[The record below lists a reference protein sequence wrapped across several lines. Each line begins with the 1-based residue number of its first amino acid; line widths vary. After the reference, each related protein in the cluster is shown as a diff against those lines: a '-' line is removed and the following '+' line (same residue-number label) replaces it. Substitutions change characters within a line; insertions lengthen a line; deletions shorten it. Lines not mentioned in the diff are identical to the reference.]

1 MSSKP
6 SESSSSSL
14 NIEAKEA
21 INNNNTKNN
30 NISATSSGV
39 ENASEDVDSS
49 SSSYMIY
56 YLLGGIYV
64 RPVGFIE
71 SGFISET
78 LQNTKPYQ
86 LRRSS
91 GELQIVPYQATDRA
105 MRADYEYV
113 LERNIAPGNVH
124 YHEITVKAGAQLQLF
139 GELFGGYCLQGPATV
154 SVNGRLCIAHNEE
167 SALLAEEGLLSNV
180 EVEVNTGSA
189 ALYVCDQKA
198 LVLVYSAGEPGALH
212 HRPARGG
219 AGHGEGDPGHCPA
232 QAGLQGY
239 GSHLSGRRVASLK
252 QNFTGKSSDGKKTT
266 TLPASELYRKK
277 LLSLQQKSLKQFKS
291 VASKTSSWKTGK
303 HTPEGYQNKQQM
315 PPLVMTKSKAVVAK
329 TVKTV
334 KTLKPVP
341 SSPSAGKKVSTS
353 RIEDDD
359 RLLIPAVRE
368 ASNNNQD
375 SLLLLQS
382 SVGNLPQPIA
392 RAVSTR
398 ALQSGVAVLPPSSGA
413 GGVHSLFP
421 QNTGDAEVDEVLR
434 QIAGNLNTT
443 TSNSNISSGKQ
454 PSSSSQTSLATIPEE
469 DYGKYSGG
477 RQPYQSLKSHSQQPS
492 SRQQQQQQKA
502 QQQKQQQLAFL
513 REQEHFYRALLQQ
526 QKKKNCAQLKLVAKP
541 EEKEEEEDQPLEPSS
556 SEEQLL
562 ARQQKLIAGQK
573 ALLAAFEAE
582 PPLPKEEPPP
592 LQKLVNTAEETAA
605 EHRANRYAVQVL
617 LGTIA
622 SLMVIAAALFAFRD
636 SSSSLLAE
644 LISLVF
650 PLFNASKLLLNNN
663 QKKKTKKMPEENKN
677 ENKKK
682 TNKDK
687 KDKKKDQDPEMVCI
701 CCTII

>member
-1 MSSKP
+1 MVRFQG
-6 SESSSSSL
+6 
-14 NIEAKEA
+14 KEA
-21 INNNNTKNN
+21 AAAVPANEPKKTA
-30 NISATSSGV
+30 ISTPATPAAATSKTP
-39 ENASEDVDSS
+39 
-49 SSSYMIY
+49 
-56 YLLGGIYV
+56 L
-64 RPVGFIE
+64 P
-71 SGFISET
+71 
-78 LQNTKPYQ
+78 
-86 LRRSS
+86 
-91 GELQIVPYQATDRA
+91 
-105 MRADYEYV
+105 
-113 LERNIAPGNVH
+113 H
-124 YHEITVKAGAQLQLF
+124 
-139 GELFGGYCLQGPATV
+139 
-154 SVNGRLCIAHNEE
+154 
-167 SALLAEEGLLSNV
+167 
-180 EVEVNTGSA
+180 
-189 ALYVCDQKA
+189 
-198 LVLVYSAGEPGALH
+198 
-212 HRPARGG
+212 
-219 AGHGEGDPGHCPA
+219 
-232 QAGLQGY
+232 
-239 GSHLSGRRVASLK
+239 SGRRVASLK
-252 QNFTGKSSDGKKTT
+252 QHFTGKSSDGKKTT
-266 TLPASELYRKK
+266 TLSASELYRKK

-315 PPLVMTKSKAVVAK
+315 PPLVMTKSKAVANK

-341 SSPSAGKKVSTS
+341 SSPSAGKVPTS

-382 SVGNLPQPIA
+382 SVGNLPAGENTYAPPPPPTTVAAPFEAATSAHRQQPIA

-398 ALQSGVAVLPPSSGA
+398 ALQSGVAVLPSSSGA

-477 RQPYQSLKSHSQQPS
+477 GGSLTNLSNPVLSSQAQE
-492 SRQQQQQQKA
+492 QQQQQQKA

-541 EEKEEEEDQPLEPSS
+541 EEKEEEKEDQPLELSS
-556 SEEQLL
+556 SEERLL

-582 PPLPKEEPPP
+582 PLPKEEPPP

-605 EHRANRYAVQVL
+605 EHRANRYAVHVL

-622 SLMVIAAALFAFRD
+622 SLMVIAAALFAFR
-636 SSSSLLAE
+636 E
-644 LISLVF
+644 
-650 PLFNASKLLLNNN
+650 
-663 QKKKTKKMPEENKN
+663 
-677 ENKKK
+677 
-682 TNKDK
+682 
-687 KDKKKDQDPEMVCI
+687 
-701 CCTII
+701 

>member
-1 MSSKP
+1 MVRFQGKEVAASVVANEPKKTAISTPAATTSKTP
-6 SESSSSSL
+6 
-14 NIEAKEA
+14 
-21 INNNNTKNN
+21 
-30 NISATSSGV
+30 
-39 ENASEDVDSS
+39 
-49 SSSYMIY
+49 
-56 YLLGGIYV
+56 
-64 RPVGFIE
+64 
-71 SGFISET
+71 
-78 LQNTKPYQ
+78 
-86 LRRSS
+86 
-91 GELQIVPYQATDRA
+91 
-105 MRADYEYV
+105 
-113 LERNIAPGNVH
+113 H
-124 YHEITVKAGAQLQLF
+124 
-139 GELFGGYCLQGPATV
+139 
-154 SVNGRLCIAHNEE
+154 
-167 SALLAEEGLLSNV
+167 
-180 EVEVNTGSA
+180 
-189 ALYVCDQKA
+189 
-198 LVLVYSAGEPGALH
+198 
-212 HRPARGG
+212 
-219 AGHGEGDPGHCPA
+219 
-232 QAGLQGY
+232 
-239 GSHLSGRRVASLK
+239 SGRRVASLK
-252 QNFTGKSSDGKKTT
+252 QNFTGKSSGAKKTT

-291 VASKTSSWKTGK
+291 VASKTSSWKSK

-315 PPLVMTKSKAVVAK
+315 PPLVMTKSKAVANK

-341 SSPSAGKKVSTS
+341 SSPSAGKVSTS

-382 SVGNLPQPIA
+382 SVGNLPVGENTSAPLPPPTTVAAPFEAATSAHRQQPIA

-477 RQPYQSLKSHSQQPS
+477 GGSLTNLSNPVLSSQAQD
-492 SRQQQQQQKA
+492 QQQQQQKA

-526 QKKKNCAQLKLVAKP
+526 QQKKNCAPFKLVAKP
-541 EEKEEEEDQPLEPSS
+541 EEKEEEKEDQLLELSS

-582 PPLPKEEPPP
+582 PLPKEEPPP

-622 SLMVIAAALFAFRD
+622 SLMVIAAALFAFR
-636 SSSSLLAE
+636 E
-644 LISLVF
+644 
-650 PLFNASKLLLNNN
+650 
-663 QKKKTKKMPEENKN
+663 
-677 ENKKK
+677 
-682 TNKDK
+682 
-687 KDKKKDQDPEMVCI
+687 
-701 CCTII
+701 

>member
-1 MSSKP
+1 MVRFQG
-6 SESSSSSL
+6 
-14 NIEAKEA
+14 KEA
-21 INNNNTKNN
+21 AAAAVADEPKKTA
-30 NISATSSGV
+30 ISTPAATSKTP
-39 ENASEDVDSS
+39 
-49 SSSYMIY
+49 
-56 YLLGGIYV
+56 LL
-64 RPVGFIE
+64 
-71 SGFISET
+71 
-78 LQNTKPYQ
+78 
-86 LRRSS
+86 
-91 GELQIVPYQATDRA
+91 
-105 MRADYEYV
+105 
-113 LERNIAPGNVH
+113 H
-124 YHEITVKAGAQLQLF
+124 
-139 GELFGGYCLQGPATV
+139 
-154 SVNGRLCIAHNEE
+154 
-167 SALLAEEGLLSNV
+167 
-180 EVEVNTGSA
+180 
-189 ALYVCDQKA
+189 
-198 LVLVYSAGEPGALH
+198 
-212 HRPARGG
+212 
-219 AGHGEGDPGHCPA
+219 
-232 QAGLQGY
+232 
-239 GSHLSGRRVASLK
+239 SGRRVASLK
-252 QNFTGKSSDGKKTT
+252 QNFTGKSSGAKKTT

-277 LLSLQQKSLKQFKS
+277 LHSLQQKSLKQFKS

-315 PPLVMTKSKAVVAK
+315 PPLVMTKSKAVANK

-341 SSPSAGKKVSTS
+341 SSPSAGKVPTS

-382 SVGNLPQPIA
+382 SVGNLPVGENTSTTVAAPFEAATSANRQQPIV

-398 ALQSGVAVLPPSSGA
+398 ALQSGMAVLPLPSTGPHSS
-413 GGVHSLFP
+413 SLFP

-469 DYGKYSGG
+469 DYRKYSGG
-477 RQPYQSLKSHSQQPS
+477 GSLTNLSNPTLSNQAQD
-492 SRQQQQQQKA
+492 QQQQQQKA

-526 QKKKNCAQLKLVAKP
+526 LKKKNCAQLKLVAKP

-622 SLMVIAAALFAFRD
+622 SLMVIAAALFAFR
-636 SSSSLLAE
+636 E
-644 LISLVF
+644 
-650 PLFNASKLLLNNN
+650 
-663 QKKKTKKMPEENKN
+663 
-677 ENKKK
+677 
-682 TNKDK
+682 
-687 KDKKKDQDPEMVCI
+687 
-701 CCTII
+701 